1 MAKSFQELAR
11 EFCAI
16 SGPDS
21 VAIERLSGK
30 AWRLLTKS
38 ADKIEWQ
45 LFGIDPRH
53 IKGPDSNWDSF
64 ANRAGDTGNVRD
76 AHPDVVHSQTRRDG
90 YDWRA
95 KSRGYAAVCEWLNEI
110 VASCS
115 LADQQSR
122 LIRLARWHSNDYAWA
137 RLWDWLD
144 SLKED
149 DKRITALENML
160 TLKLRAGTISVA
172 ECEDSR
178 ELNMY
183 CYARSITM
191 SDLTTMFRD
200 YYTLEQGLRTWFPAL
215 LPLLPIVNTDMPR
228 PTNEKMIEW
237 AERCRQIEAGLLI
250 ARGHPEATSK
260 PQKPVEPQ
268 AGDAEAGGGKG
279 NADEKHNAVT
289 RVKAVYEWA
298 MSSIQLADEMTITE
312 LFNAIQIHPS
322 MTSDYLEKLP
332 NNPETFGQNLRR
344 AGIRRYNVKG
354 DRQHRPSRRPK
365 KR

>member
-21 VAIERLSGK
+21 VAIERLSDE
-30 AWRLLTKS
+30 AWRLLTDS

-53 IKGPDSNWDSF
+53 IKGPDSNWESF

-122 LIRLARWHSNDYAWA
+122 LIRLARWHSNVYAWA

-149 DKRITALENML
+149 DKRITALKNML
-160 TLKLRAGTISVA
+160 KLKLRAGTISVA

-215 LPLLPIVNTDMPR
+215 LPLLPIVNRDMPR

-250 ARGHPEATSK
+250 ARGQPEATSNPPPPPRRPRGRPIGSVRSDPK
-260 PQKPVEPQ
+260 
-268 AGDAEAGGGKG
+268 ADADIA
-279 NADEKHNAVT
+279 
-289 RVKAVYEWA
+289 KAWKRGRSTYRTHQE
-298 MSSIQLADEMTITE
+298 LADELDMPVDE
-312 LFNAIQIHPS
+312 VKAALKRHYQRQRHS
-322 MTSDYLEKLP
+322 KLE
-332 NNPETFGQNLRR
+332 
-344 AGIRRYNVKG
+344 
-354 DRQHRPSRRPK
+354 D
-365 KR
+365 